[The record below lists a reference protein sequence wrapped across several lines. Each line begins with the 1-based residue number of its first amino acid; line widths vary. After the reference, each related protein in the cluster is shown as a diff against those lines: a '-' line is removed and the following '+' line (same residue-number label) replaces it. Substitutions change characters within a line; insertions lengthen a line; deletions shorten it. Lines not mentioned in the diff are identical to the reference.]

1 MTNVAEPPAEPRATQ
16 AADASVPGFDSLRAI
31 EQSLLAERRRR
42 AGVAADEPVVGLAL
56 SGGGVR
62 SATYALG
69 LLRGLAQRGHLPRID
84 YLSTVSGGG
93 YIGAM
98 FGRLVLRAGGIGAAQ
113 AELARHDSPTLAWLR
128 RNGRYLT
135 PSGSRDIGIAIVT
148 YLRAF
153 IAIHGEFIAVAVPF
167 ALLVIAPHLLQVSN
181 LLSFDAEQW
190 QPWRTLWW
198 PLAALGVGA
207 LAPGL
212 MAGYWVARDTAD
224 PGALHVKPPWR
235 DRVFVALLV
244 CVLLAVWIWTRP
256 PLPGLDARLTAPA
269 LLLMALSS
277 AAIGLTASQEWL
289 ARTEL
294 TRSLAVARV
303 RNVCTFALRS
313 VALAGIAAFAFG
325 ALDLLSWWLLAALQA
340 GERWVWGGVG
350 VGSVVVLVL
359 RSMAQPLLALSQR
372 TQPGTGRARAWG
384 PQLLNLSG
392 LVGLVM
398 LLAAWLMAVQWF
410 VFTQAP
416 TDAVKDLP
424 PLGRAA
430 LLAAVCAVWTMLTAG
445 NAQMANASSLHSF
458 YRARLTRAYLA
469 VGNAARGIVVPAGEA
484 TPTGQTPSPD
494 AEATQ
499 AAASVTA
506 VVNGDDVGL
515 ANYRPESVGGPIH
528 LINACLNQTRDDAS
542 GLYNADRKGL
552 LVTATCRGFEV
563 GPRRWVPLRVAA
575 EAADAGAAEPA
586 SDAGTLGRWTAVS
599 GAAAAPG
606 AGSYTSRGWALLMYF
621 LGVRLGYWMAAPDI
635 ARADGDALRRPLT
648 GWRRFVWRFAVK
660 PAMLW
665 SEGTATFFGTA
676 RPWWYL
682 SDGGHFDN
690 SGVWPLLKRRVDFII
705 AADCGA
711 DADYEY
717 ADLENLVRKARI
729 DFGCEIDFYTSD
741 EARALLGLRT
751 DGITVLSPEDMANN
765 HSARGVLLAR
775 VRYPAR
781 DADERAR
788 GAREATLL
796 IVKPSLHDALDVDL
810 LAYAQRHPD
819 FPHESTGDQ
828 SFDEA
833 QWDGYQRLGEDVG
846 RRFDGLWLAQL
857 PGWRRVSATQS
868 PGVPRGATGL
878 LPHPL
883 KVGAR
888 LKAVAA
894 APTGE
899 ERRASDGTP
908 LWRRAPKTAALGA
921 TLGLTASGTLAL
933 SMYQVFDQMQKT
945 REAERKEVQA
955 LVQRVE
961 AQFKDYD
968 PACPRI
974 DPTAV
979 TPFLVLNAVK
989 DRQQL
994 SAIEDD
1000 SIRRM
1005 TGRVLQACP
1014 AVQAEAATRRS
1025 PGGGGELPLPAAQ
1038 AVQASGY
1045 ASANNAG
1052 GKLAA
1057 TCRPATEAQ
1066 AASHLQLCNVLD
1078 VRSGSTDA
1086 LSYWFPVV
1094 APSKSLAR
1102 WVETGLNA
1110 VRADSQPAPCSND
1123 EAEMAVLLDRVRLM
1137 CADENVA
1144 PPIERRAA
1152 VPVRDRESRPAPNC
1166 GGPMLGLGASPAAEC
1181 VRPSMLTL
1189 RTLVLDDAS
1198 RRVANRLLD
1207 EVQSNSGEVFIAA
1220 PVQDVVQFAVLRETR
1235 APVPWPQPTL
1245 IVHRSRDPYD
1255 LRCAEILTSWLACR
1269 LPQPD
1274 GRRSK
1279 PWVRELPPSGHER
1292 ARVIE
1297 LWLPETK

>member
-1 MTNVAEPPAEPRATQ
+1 MTNAPDPTPLAEDE
-16 AADASVPGFDSLRAI
+16 ADSEAGTGVEDLASLREI
-31 EQSLLAERRRR
+31 EQALIDERRTL

-98 FGRLVLRAGGIGAAQ
+98 LGRLVLRAGSIGAAQ
-113 AELARHDSPTLAWLR
+113 AELARHDSGALAWLR

-135 PSGSRDIGIAIVT
+135 PAGSRDVGIAIVT

-181 LLSFDAEQW
+181 LLSFDAAQW
-190 QPWRTLWW
+190 QPWFTLWW
-198 PLAALGVGA
+198 PLTALLVCLLG
-207 LAPGL
+207 PGL
-212 MAGYWVARDTAD
+212 MASYWVARDTAD
-224 PGALHVKPPWR
+224 PGALHVRPPWR
-235 DRVFVALLV
+235 DVVFVLLLLCALGAIWV
-244 CVLLAVWIWTRP
+244 WTRP
-256 PLPGLDARLTAPA
+256 PLPGLNARLTAPA
-269 LLLMALSS
+269 LVLIALSS
-277 AAIGLTASQEWL
+277 AAAGLTASQWWL
-289 ARTEL
+289 ARTQL

-303 RNVCTFALRS
+303 RHVCTFALRA
-313 VALAGIAAFAFG
+313 VGLAGVAGFAFG
-325 ALDLLSWWLLAALQA
+325 ALDLLSWWLLAELQA

-350 VGSVVVLVL
+350 VGGVVVIVL
-359 RSMAQPLLALSQR
+359 RTLAQPLLALSQR
-372 TQPGTGRARAWG
+372 AQPGTSRGRAWG
-384 PQLLNLSG
+384 PAALNLSG
-392 LVGLVM
+392 LVGLVI

-424 PLGRAA
+424 PFVRAA
-430 LLAAVCAVWTMLTAG
+430 LLALLCLVWTALTAG
-445 NAQMANASSLHSF
+445 NAQMPNASSLHSF

-469 VGNAARGIVVPAGEA
+469 VGNAARRIVVRADE
-484 TPTGQTPSPD
+484 QDD
-494 AEATQ
+494 APGGADPK
-499 AAASVTA
+499 ARASVAA

-515 ANYRPESVGGPIH
+515 VNYGPESVGGPIH

-552 LVTATCRGFEV
+552 LVTATRRGFEV
-563 GPRRWVPLRVAA
+563 GPRRWVPMRLAG
-575 EAADAGAAEPA
+575 EAPGDPPA

-606 AGSYTSRGWALLMYF
+606 AGSYTSRGWALLLYF
-621 LGVRLGYWMAAPDI
+621 LGVRLGYWMAAPDLP
-635 ARADGDALRRPLT
+635 RAEGDVLRRPMR
-648 GWRRFVWRFAVK
+648 GWRRFVWSLAIK

-690 SGVWPLLKRRVDFII
+690 TGVWPLLKRRVDFII
-705 AADCGA
+705 ASDCGA

-751 DGITVLSPEDMANN
+751 DGITVLSPEDLAGN
-765 HSARGVLLAR
+765 HAARGVLLAR

-781 DADERAR
+781 GDEPSRD
-788 GAREATLL
+788 ATLL

-810 LAYAQRHPD
+810 LAYAQRHPS
-819 FPHESTGDQ
+819 FPHESTSDQ

-857 PGWRRVSATQS
+857 PGWRRVRAAQS
-868 PGVPRGATGL
+868 PGLARGASGL

-888 LKAVAA
+888 LRAA
-894 APTGE
+894 TPPASGE
-899 ERRASDGTP
+899 ERRTTDAQP
-908 LWRRAPKTAALGA
+908 LWRRAPKTAAIGA
-921 TLGLTASGTLAL
+921 TIGLTASGTLAL
-933 SMYQVFDQMQKT
+933 SMYQVFDQMQKNA
-945 REAERKEVQA
+945 EAERKEVQA

-961 AQFKDYD
+961 TQFKDYD

-974 DPTAV
+974 DATAV

-994 SAIEDD
+994 SAIEND

-1014 AVQAEAATRRS
+1014 TLQAEATARGS
-1025 PGGGGELPLPAAQ
+1025 PAAQ
-1038 AVQASGY
+1038 DSTPTPQQVQAGGY
-1045 ASANNAG
+1045 AGNVGSKG
-1052 GKLAA
+1052 AA
-1057 TCRPATEAQ
+1057 ACRPATPAQ

-1094 APSKSLAR
+1094 AQSKSFAG
-1102 WVETGLNA
+1102 WIETGLA
-1110 VRADSQPAPCSND
+1110 AARADVEAPTCRSD
-1123 EAEMAVLLDRVRLM
+1123 DSSMELLRSRVRLM
-1137 CADENVA
+1137 CADETLA
-1144 PPIERRAA
+1144 PPIDARAL
-1152 VPVRDRESRPAPNC
+1152 APSAHAATAPRTGC
-1166 GGPMLGLGASPAAEC
+1166 ATQMLGLGAPSSDC
-1181 VRPSMLTL
+1181 TQPSMLTL
-1189 RTLVLDDAS
+1189 RTLVLDDAA
-1198 RRVANRLLD
+1198 RRAANRLLD
-1207 EVQSNSGEVFIAA
+1207 EIQANSGDVFIAA
-1220 PVQDVVQFAVLRETR
+1220 PVQDVAQFAVLRQTR

-1245 IVHRSRDPYD
+1245 IVHRSRNPYD
-1255 LRCAEILTSWLACR
+1255 VRCAEVIKSWLACR

-1274 GRRSK
+1274 GQPSR
-1279 PWVRELPPSGHER
+1279 PWVRELPPSGREP